1 MADSKA
7 VGTAVPRGE
16 GSDKVSGH
24 TVYAA
29 DVKLP
34 GLLWAKILRSPHP
47 HASIRRVDI
56 SKAQKVPGVRAILTG
71 EDVKGHLVGK
81 QIRDMPVLCWDRVRF
96 VGDRIAAVAGET
108 VDAAEEA
115 LHSID
120 VDYELR
126 PAVFD
131 PLEAMR
137 PSAPRLHENVG
148 AYDGAPEK
156 ILAADLHNGLTRL
169 AWRKGD
175 VEKGFGDA
183 DLVLEHTFHIPSR
196 HQGYLEPHAATVV
209 IEPDSRIQVW
219 ASVKNPFGVRS
230 QLAKCLSV
238 AEERIRMNP
247 VNVGGEFGGKGDGVD
262 LPVLYFLA
270 QKTGRPVKMVMTY
283 AEELS
288 ASNPAHATVITI
300 RTGVKRDGRIVARKI
315 RAAHASG
322 AYGAL
327 KSNTSLATWHYAGGQ
342 YRIEHSDIEFLQIY
356 TNTVPGGYYRS
367 PGAVATAFAVDCHT
381 DILAKELGMDPA
393 EFRLKNFLGEGE
405 ADAVGHELHSVR
417 FREVLQGA
425 LDAAGWKKP
434 KKRNHGR
441 GIALSGR
448 HISGGDTGVVLSAGA
463 DGGFSILS
471 PSIDQG
477 SGTHTILRQLVAD
490 QMKVPIDQVRVII
503 GDTDSAPRDGGM
515 RASRMTYV
523 AGNAIMQACEKLRER
538 LLEQAARLL
547 ECRVEELEFDR
558 GRFSLRQDPGQ
569 QVSLRRVAAQAT
581 ESLAVTVYED
591 YPYPEDI
598 SYICAQVAEVEV
610 DPDTGAVRLHRVVSA
625 HDVGTILNPVTHQG
639 QIDGATIM
647 GMGQGMMEELVMDG
661 GKVTNNNLGDYKLP
675 SVKDIP
681 ELKTV
686 LVKSTGGVGPLDSK
700 PIGEFANNGPPAA
713 IANAIADAIGVRLF
727 DLPITAERVYRLLEA
742 NGPVNRRGSSRMT

>member
-1 MADSKA
+1 MAEAKT

-16 GSDKVSGH
+16 GGDKVSGR

-47 HASIRRVDI
+47 HARIRSVDI
-56 SKAQKVPGVRAILTG
+56 SRAEKVPGARAVLTG
-71 EDVKGHLVGK
+71 ADVKGRLVGK
-81 QIRDMPVLCWDRVRF
+81 QIRDMPVLCWDKVRF
-96 VGDRIAAVAGET
+96 VGDRVAAVAAET

-115 LHSID
+115 VHLIE
-120 VDYELR
+120 VDYELL
-126 PAVFD
+126 PAVFE
-131 PLEAMR
+131 PLEAM
-137 PSAPRLHENVG
+137 APNTPAIHENVAG
-148 AYDGAPEK
+148 YAGVPEK
-156 ILAADLHNGLTRL
+156 ILATDLHNGLTRL
-169 AWRKGD
+169 KWQKGD
-175 VEKGFGDA
+175 VEAGFRDA
-183 DLVLEHTFHIPSR
+183 DLVMEHTFSVPAR
-196 HQGYLEPHAATVV
+196 HQGYLEPHAATVA
-209 IEPDSRIQVW
+209 IAADGRIQVW
-219 ASVKNPFGVRS
+219 ASVKNPFNVRS
-230 QLAKCLSV
+230 QLANCIEIE
-238 AEERIRMNP
+238 EERIRMNP

-270 QKTGRPVKMVMTY
+270 QRTGRPVKIVMSY

-288 ASNPAHATVITI
+288 ASNPAHPTVITI
-300 RTGVKRDGRIVARKI
+300 RSGVTRDGRIVARKM
-315 RAAHASG
+315 RAAHACG
-322 AYGAL
+322 GYGAL
-327 KSNTSLATWHYAGGQ
+327 KSNSSLATWHYAGGQ
-342 YRIEHSDIEFLQIY
+342 YRIDNADIEFLQIY

-405 ADAVGHELHSVR
+405 ADAVGHELHHVR

-425 LDAAGWKKP
+425 LDAAGWKKA
-434 KKRNHGR
+434 KRRNHGR

-448 HISGGDTGVVLSAGA
+448 HISGGDTGVVLSAETDGA
-463 DGGFSILS
+463 FSILS

-490 QMKVPIDQVRVII
+490 QMKVPIEQVRVVI
-503 GDTDSAPRDGGM
+503 GDTDRAPRDSGM

-523 AGNAIMQACEKLRER
+523 AGNAIMQACEKLRQR
-538 LLEQAARLL
+538 LLEQAARML
-547 ECRVEELEFDR
+547 ECGMDEVEFTG
-558 GRFSLRQDPGQ
+558 GRFFLRQDPGQ
-569 QVSLRRVAAQAT
+569 QLALRRVVAQAT
-581 ESLAVTVYED
+581 ERLEAMVYED

-610 DPDTGAVRLHRVVSA
+610 DPDTGAVHVHRVISA
-625 HDVGTILNPVTHQG
+625 HDVGTIINPVTHQG

-647 GMGQGMMEELVMDG
+647 GMGQGLMEELVMDG

-700 PIGEFANNGPPAA
+700 PIGEFANNAPPAA
-713 IANAIADAIGVRLF
+713 IANAIADAVGVRLF
-727 DLPITAERVYRLLEA
+727 ELPVRAEKIYRALRE
-742 NGPVNRRGSSRMT
+742 RQRM